1 MPAALDDLV
10 PGVVADVVALVCL
23 EEIVGRHLVTTDQ
36 QSLHTQTS
44 DSPLATIYRKHF
56 RNSIK
61 NFLRPITS
69 LSTHCLFDVERG
81 ALEEGPHELVRVP
94 GDGVGSSNEI
104 FIDVSVLVPCRDI
117 YCLLHPRHNLRFST
131 SPGEEP
137 PANN

>member
-1 MPAALDDLV
+1 MY
-10 PGVVADVVALVCL
+10 L
-23 EEIVGRHLVTTDQ
+23 E
-36 QSLHTQTS
+36 
-44 DSPLATIYRKHF
+44 HF

-69 LSTHCLFDVERG
+69 LSTHRLFDVERG

-117 YCLLHPRHNLRFST
+117 YCLLHLAIISDFQLPLARSRQLITNRGFI
-131 SPGEEP
+131 G
-137 PANN
+137 